1 MNNPLST
8 QAVHYGEEGSPVT
21 SVRKRSSRLSMRKG
35 RSIVHK
41 NLEDNYGAVI
51 TANHEA
57 IAQILEQVSST
68 SWKFYI
74 YIGQRYNQKDLISEN
89 NFVLP
94 QIYSLLASNLFISVA
109 GVSEPP
115 NPSEPTK
122 PCRCHESATCRFLRP
137 QRVRG
142 VAH

>member
-1 MNNPLST
+1 MIACVNDDKNIGILDILFKFYPL

-57 IAQILEQVSST
+57 IAQILEQVCRL
-68 SWKFYI
+68 Y
-74 YIGQRYNQKDLISEN
+74 
-89 NFVLP
+89 FV
-94 QIYSLLASNLFISVA
+94 
-109 GVSEPP
+109 
-115 NPSEPTK
+115 
-122 PCRCHESATCRFLRP
+122 
-137 QRVRG
+137 
-142 VAH
+142 

>member
-1 MNNPLST
+1 MMRRRLEDDIDNYFP

-57 IAQILEQVSST
+57 IAQILEQVSFT
-68 SWKFYI
+68 S
-74 YIGQRYNQKDLISEN
+74 L
-89 NFVLP
+89 
-94 QIYSLLASNLFISVA
+94 
-109 GVSEPP
+109 
-115 NPSEPTK
+115 T
-122 PCRCHESATCRFLRP
+122 
-137 QRVRG
+137 
-142 VAH
+142 

>member
-1 MNNPLST
+1 MSTTLKEEGMIAFVNDDKNIGILDIMFKFYPL

-57 IAQILEQVSST
+57 IAQILEQVCSIYRGRGTFKIFST
-68 SWKFYI
+68 
-74 YIGQRYNQKDLISEN
+74 
-89 NFVLP
+89 
-94 QIYSLLASNLFISVA
+94 A
-109 GVSEPP
+109 
-115 NPSEPTK
+115 
-122 PCRCHESATCRFLRP
+122 
-137 QRVRG
+137 
-142 VAH
+142 

>member
-1 MNNPLST
+1 MIDFMDDDKNIGQLGIMFKFYPL

-57 IAQILEQVSST
+57 IAQILEQVWSLYFVFIS
-68 SWKFYI
+68 YL
-74 YIGQRYNQKDLISEN
+74 GQRYTQDIFHSKCWGQ
-89 NFVLP
+89 V
-94 QIYSLLASNLFISVA
+94 
-109 GVSEPP
+109 
-115 NPSEPTK
+115 
-122 PCRCHESATCRFLRP
+122 
-137 QRVRG
+137 
-142 VAH
+142 